1 MESIIKFT
9 NFANRKQIKPET
21 MKRMVF
27 LFIASLVA
35 HYSALAET
43 ILPFVQDGK
52 VWVYDVSN
60 FIYDWEE
67 TFSLEGDT
75 LIGTRNCLK
84 LYYTCQVYGQEH
96 VYRGAMFY
104 KSSGNV
110 YFIAPGSTTPVL
122 MYDFA
127 SEPGTIINVGPFEL
141 KINEKKL
148 VKYHGEYLKAIDY
161 SPIEREGFEGQW
173 IDGVGIISGG
183 NLTQLVEGNATW
195 ATGGERQLKTCAV
208 NGEVVFEWN
217 DFHSS
222 SQIVTEIEEYYPEG
236 TKWTEIRL
244 DTLKYNS
251 WYSKVG
257 DDWVPN
263 FETIEYYVQGEYTD
277 KHYVLKKVYTNG
289 PEWTDSLTL
298 LISNGESYGNS
309 NCIFVKIP
317 ENQGDIICPSEIYQ
331 FDWSVGKRLWFQN
344 MLEANTTCFPPC
356 GLFNYG
362 IIDEIKEGD
371 FGGVRPL
378 KYVDLSGKAPIDPER
393 PWLDYAD
400 TNGGRIIQGIGIT
413 EWNDGECLFGP
424 PDPYYAGYGWRGD
437 YKSRHYRSMLVHF
450 ERNNE
455 VLYDVWPK
463 KETPSGI
470 TIKDSQTASQGTLFD
485 LQGRKLQSK
494 PARGIYIEDGKK
506 KIVK

>member
-1 MESIIKFT
+1 MKKIILLILLCFVQT
-9 NFANRKQIKPET
+9 CVYAQD
-21 MKRMVF
+21 
-27 LFIASLVA
+27 S
-35 HYSALAET
+35 Y
-43 ILPFVQDGK
+43 LPFVEEGK
-52 VWVYDVSN
+52 VWNMCYISQGFGDEFPDYEFKY
-60 FIYDWEE
+60 FI
-67 TFSLEGDT
+67 EGDT
-75 LIGTRNCLK
+75 LIAGQNCK
-84 LYYTCQVYGQEH
+84 KFYAFNEYYSNKTEYQMALHESEG
-96 VYRGAMFY
+96 
-104 KSSGNV
+104 KV
-110 YFIAPGSTTPVL
+110 YFIPSGSTNSYVL
-122 MYDFA
+122 YDFTIPVGTSIVISSA
-127 SEPGTIINVGPFEL
+127 SRPESNIEMRNNRNGITKTNGISRRCLFVNWVTDNLPPGWWIEGIGSELGPLNNFQF
-141 KINEKKL
+141 
-148 VKYHGEYLKAIDY
+148 G
-161 SPIEREGFEGQW
+161 
-173 IDGVGIISGG
+173 
-183 NLTQLVEGNATW
+183 
-195 ATGGERQLKTCAV
+195 ATGAYILFLNCEV
-208 NGEVVFEWN
+208 NGEIVFN
-217 DFHSS
+217 MTDFRED
-222 SQIVTEIEEYYPEG
+222 TEKGEYYPEG

-277 KHYVLKKVYTNG
+277 KHYVFKKVYTNG

-463 KETPSGI
+463 KGTPSGI
-470 TIKDSQTASQGTLFD
+470 TIKDSQTANQGTLFD

>member
-1 MESIIKFT
+1 
-9 NFANRKQIKPET
+9 
-21 MKRMVF
+21 MKRLVF
-27 LFIASLVA
+27 LFIASLMA

-60 FIYDWEE
+60 FINNWEE

-104 KSSGNV
+104 KSNGNV
-110 YFIAPGSTTPVL
+110 CFIAPGSTTPVL

-148 VKYHGEYLKAIDY
+148 AKYHGEYLKVIDY

-263 FETIEYYVQGEYTD
+263 FETIEYYVRGESSPKY
-277 KHYVLKKVYTNG
+277 VYTNG
-289 PEWTDSLTL
+289 PEWTDSLAL
-298 LISNGESYGNS
+298 LIYEGKYNGLEGNILAS
-309 NCIFVKIP
+309 VKAH
-317 ENQGDIICPSEIYQ
+317 NGGNYVPSSGMAYQ
-331 FDWSVGKRLWFQN
+331 FDWSTGMRLWFQDIKS
-344 MLEANTTCFPPC
+344 ANSTCFPPC
-356 GLFNYG
+356 GLYNYG
-362 IIDEIKEGD
+362 MIDEIKEGD

-378 KYVDLSGKAPIDPER
+378 KYVDLNGKAPADPEQ

-400 TNGGRIIQGIGIT
+400 TKGGRIIQGIGIT

-424 PDPYYAGYGWRGD
+424 VNPYEGLKMYSDFWYL
-437 YKSRHYRSMLVHF
+437 YPERHYRSMLVHF

-485 LQGRKLQSK
+485 LQGRKLQSI
-494 PARGIYIEDGKK
+494 PARGIYIKDGKK
-506 KIVK
+506 ILIK

>member
-1 MESIIKFT
+1 
-9 NFANRKQIKPET
+9 

-104 KSSGNV
+104 KSNGHV
-110 YFIAPGSTTPVL
+110 CFIAPGSTTPVL

-127 SEPGTIINVGPFEL
+127 SEPGAITDIGPFEL
-141 KINEKKL
+141 EIKAKKIA
-148 VKYHGEYLKAIDY
+148 KYHGEYLKVIDY

-195 ATGGERQLKTCAV
+195 ATGGERQLKTCTV

-217 DFHSS
+217 DFYTS

-289 PEWTDSLTL
+289 PEWTDSLAFL
-298 LISNGESYGNS
+298 LLESRQNVEMTVIADGYALLPG
-309 NCIFVKIP
+309 VA
-317 ENQGDIICPSEIYQ
+317 YQ
-331 FDWSVGKRLWFQN
+331 FNWSVGKGIYYRDI
-344 MLEANTTCFPPC
+344 LESNSTGEYPLY
-356 GLFNYG
+356 LFFGVIN
-362 IIDEIKEGD
+362 EIKEGD

-378 KYVDLSGKAPIDPER
+378 KYVDLDGKAPDNTYEYWDWGFTDAR
-393 PWLDYAD
+393 
-400 TNGGRIIQGIGIT
+400 GGRIIQGIGIT

-450 ERNNE
+450 ERNGE

-485 LQGRKLQSK
+485 LQGRMIAK
-494 PARGIYIEDGKK
+494 PQKGIYIKNGKK
-506 KIVK
+506 ILIK

>member
-21 MKRMVF
+21 MKRLVF
-27 LFIASLVA
+27 LFIASLMA

-104 KSSGNV
+104 KSNGNV
-110 YFIAPGSTTPVL
+110 YFIAPGSTTPAL

-148 VKYHGEYLKAIDY
+148 AKYHGEYLKVIDY

-208 NGEVVFEWN
+208 NGEIVFEWN
-217 DFHSS
+217 DFYTS
-222 SQIVTEIEEYYPEG
+222 SQIVTG
-236 TKWTEIRL
+236 
-244 DTLKYNS
+244 
-251 WYSKVG
+251 
-257 DDWVPN
+257 
-263 FETIEYYVQGEYTD
+263 
-277 KHYVLKKVYTNG
+277 
-289 PEWTDSLTL
+289 
-298 LISNGESYGNS
+298 ISMPSVS
-309 NCIFVKIP
+309 NRK
-317 ENQGDIICPSEIYQ
+317 N
-331 FDWSVGKRLWFQN
+331 
-344 MLEANTTCFPPC
+344 
-356 GLFNYG
+356 
-362 IIDEIKEGD
+362 
-371 FGGVRPL
+371 
-378 KYVDLSGKAPIDPER
+378 
-393 PWLDYAD
+393 
-400 TNGGRIIQGIGIT
+400 
-413 EWNDGECLFGP
+413 
-424 PDPYYAGYGWRGD
+424 
-437 YKSRHYRSMLVHF
+437 
-450 ERNNE
+450 
-455 VLYDVWPK
+455 
-463 KETPSGI
+463 
-470 TIKDSQTASQGTLFD
+470 TLFD
-485 LQGRKLQSK
+485 LQGRKIDKITQ
-494 PARGIYIEDGKK
+494 PGIYIENGKK
-506 KIVK
+506 ILIK